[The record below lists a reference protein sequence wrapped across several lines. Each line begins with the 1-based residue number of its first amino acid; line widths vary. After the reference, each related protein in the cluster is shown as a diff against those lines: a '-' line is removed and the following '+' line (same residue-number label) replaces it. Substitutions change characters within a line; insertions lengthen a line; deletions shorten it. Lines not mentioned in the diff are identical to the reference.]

1 MLELLFVILLSYLI
15 GSIPFSFIFAKI
27 FTGIDVRKSGT
38 GNVGATN
45 VLVSTGKKRIGL
57 FSVLFDMAKG
67 VSAVYI
73 ARLFFGADIYAFT
86 AGLFAIIG
94 HDFSIFLRFNGGKGI
109 ATTTGAIIALNP
121 FAIWFCLLAFI
132 ASALITRYLILSSV
146 VTLFCLPFIM
156 WMLGEGLYGIYFGWF
171 SFLLA
176 IVVHRKDIERL
187 FSGKES
193 KVFGA

>member
-187 FSGKES
+187 ISGKES